1 LGNTVS
7 GLNQFYF
14 DESIHPRGGFILGAY
29 VYGPSADAS
38 VARALEISG
47 LKPDIDEFKSSAR
60 MTNHPEQI
68 ALRSELRG
76 ILDEYRIGV
85 LVMPASLRTSLGA
98 EALRGL
104 DQFARLNLSD
114 AGRPVAFFDE
124 GIFDSV
130 DQAMRL
136 SAELEIDR
144 SCDVRPEQNSRVV
157 KGIQLADLVAHSC
170 SIMLLETLGL
180 VTKQVK
186 AGSSSGYDPEME
198 LDLGFELWAGLRYRF
213 FFAGPVAD
221 QDELY
226 GGALMNVGA
235 HGLYIAETCSNQLRM
250 AANQRF
256 GTNYLG
262 CIH

>member
-1 LGNTVS
+1 LDSTVPD
-7 GLNQFYF
+7 LNQFYF

-38 VARALEISG
+38 VSRALEIWG
-47 LKPDIDEFKSSAR
+47 LRPDIDEFKSSAR
-60 MTNHPEQI
+60 MTDHPEQV
-68 ALRSELRG
+68 ALRNELRG

-85 LVMPASLRTSLGA
+85 LIMPATLRTSLGA

-104 DQFARLNLSD
+104 DQFARLNLAT

-124 GIFDSV
+124 GIFHSV
-130 DQAMRL
+130 DQAMQL
-136 SAELEIDR
+136 SAQLKLDR
-144 SCDVRPEQNSRVV
+144 YCDLRPEQDSRVV
-157 KGIQLADLVAHSC
+157 KGIQLADFVAHTC

-186 AGSSSGYDPEME
+186 AGSNSGYDPEME

-235 HGLYIAETCSNQLRM
+235 HGLYITETCSDQLRM

-256 GTNYLG
+256 GTSYLG